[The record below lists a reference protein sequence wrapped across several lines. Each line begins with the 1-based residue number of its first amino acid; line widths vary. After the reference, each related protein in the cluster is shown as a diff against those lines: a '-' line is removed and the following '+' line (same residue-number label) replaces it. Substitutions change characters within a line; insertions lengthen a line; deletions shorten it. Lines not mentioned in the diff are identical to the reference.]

1 LYSSC
6 LHDGL
11 VQYPEDFYLKK
22 FFNMAKRLILAIN
35 PGSTSTKF
43 GLFEEENLVFD
54 NTLRHT
60 PEELSCFAKITDQ
73 FAFRK
78 ELIMKELYDRD
89 IDLSSIAA
97 VVGRGGLV
105 KPIESGIY
113 LINDAMKKDLRSSSL
128 GEHASNLGGLIADDI
143 ASSLCCATAFI
154 VDPVVVDELQPV
166 ARLSGHP
173 EINRISI
180 FHALN
185 QKAVGRSYASSIH
198 RKYED
203 LNLIIAHMGGGI
215 SVGAHFK
222 GKVIDVNNAFGGDGP
237 FSPERSGGL
246 PSNQL
251 VDLCFSGKYSKSEIK
266 TMLIG
271 KGGMVAYLGTNNFKD
286 VCEMAENGNET
297 AVLVRDAASYQV
309 GKEIGAM
316 AAVMKGKVDAI
327 ILTGGMAYQ
336 ESHVK
341 KIESFVQ
348 SIAKVVVFPG
358 EDELRA
364 LAFNGLLA
372 LNKEIEIK
380 EYL

>member
-1 LYSSC
+1 
-6 LHDGL
+6 
-11 VQYPEDFYLKK
+11 
-22 FFNMAKRLILAIN
+22 MAKRLILAIN

-43 GLFEEENLVFD
+43 GLFEEENLIFEK
-54 NTLRHT
+54 TLRHT
-60 PEELSCFAKITDQ
+60 PEELSGFAKITDQ
-73 FAFRK
+73 FGFRK
-78 ELIMKELYDRD
+78 ELILKELIDRG
-89 IDLSSIAA
+89 IDFAAIAA

-113 LINDAMKKDLRSSSL
+113 LVNDEMKKDLRSSPL

-143 ASSLCCATAFI
+143 ASSLGCAASFI

-185 QKAVGRSYASSIH
+185 QKAVARSYASSIG

-203 LNLIIAHMGGGI
+203 LNLIVAHMGGGI
-215 SVGAHFK
+215 SVGAHSE

-246 PSNQL
+246 PSSQL
-251 VDLCFSGKYSKSEIK
+251 VDLCFSGKYTKSEIRS
-266 TMLIG
+266 MLIG

-286 VCEMAENGNET
+286 VCEMADNGNDM
-297 AVLVRDAASYQV
+297 AILVRDAASYQV
-309 GKEIGAM
+309 AKEIGAM
-316 AAVMKGKVDAI
+316 AAVLKGKVDAI

-336 ESHVK
+336 ETN
-341 KIESFVQ
+341 IENIKSMVD
-348 SIAKVVVFPG
+348 SIARVVVFPG

-364 LAFNGLLA
+364 LAFNGCWR
-372 LNKEIEIK
+372 
-380 EYL
+380 